1 MNEVEAGDGLFFF
14 KKTVKRRMKLKRF
27 ELCSAT
33 RPNESL
39 EMTKFK
45 LFYPH
50 RKIIKRNLEK
60 LLHLM
65 HFLRIL

>member
-45 LFYPH
+45 LFYP
-50 RKIIKRNLEK
+50 
-60 LLHLM
+60 
-65 HFLRIL
+65 ILPGGC

>member
-1 MNEVEAGDGLFFF
+1 
-14 KKTVKRRMKLKRF
+14 MKLKRF

-45 LFYPH
+45 LFYP
-50 RKIIKRNLEK
+50 
-60 LLHLM
+60 
-65 HFLRIL
+65 ILPGGC